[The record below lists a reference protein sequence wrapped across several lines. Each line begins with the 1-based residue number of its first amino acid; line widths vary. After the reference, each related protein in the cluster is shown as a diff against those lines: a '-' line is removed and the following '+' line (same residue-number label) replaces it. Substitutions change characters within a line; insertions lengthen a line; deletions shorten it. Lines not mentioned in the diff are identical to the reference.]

1 MIRFTSIIWMCL
13 IHNGCDDTPRKAA
26 RESTQ
31 INAGGTPA
39 SLVKGTQPSVENG
52 STAHVRAI
60 VEHIASDSGVYKKVC
75 RMTAERCT
83 NKMNISK
90 DELIGAISRVYPEPN
105 ASAAFLAALVD
116 AHNAINPADGENQR
130 VFLQA
135 LSMELVFEILLS
147 ITRHKIS
154 ETNKSFLLR
163 QIAHLLVKIKSPSTQ
178 EVLKLLLAQPTK
190 GGGFTSGLLIL
201 LQLSQMALDRTTSRH
216 ILDLIQEGYKEI
228 IVDNK
233 KNFDPKDFSE
243 AVYHA
248 KLQAILGRSRG
259 ESQRCI
265 SNEVL
270 QNIYA
275 SLDLQ
280 MTSDKKDDEEEVDE
294 DKVDEKEVA
303 EQEEDE
309 ED

>member
-1 MIRFTSIIWMCL
+1 
-13 IHNGCDDTPRKAA
+13 
-26 RESTQ
+26 
-31 INAGGTPA
+31 
-39 SLVKGTQPSVENG
+39 VENG

-60 VEHIASDSGVYKKVC
+60 VEQIASDSGVYKKVC
-75 RMTAERCT
+75 GMTAERCT
-83 NKMNISK
+83 HKMNISK

-116 AHNAINPADGENQR
+116 AHNAINPTDGENQR

-163 QIAHLLVKIKSPSTQ
+163 QISHLLVNIKSPSTQ
-178 EVLKLLLAQPTK
+178 EILKLLLAQPTK

-233 KNFDPKDFSE
+233 KNLDPKDFSE

-259 ESQRCI
+259 VSERCI

-270 QNIYA
+270 RSLYA

-280 MTSDKKDDEEEVDE
+280 MPPSDKKDDEE
-294 DKVDEKEVA
+294 KVDEV
-303 EQEEDE
+303 EEDE
-309 ED
+309 EDEEDRVADEN